1 MGLAEQSSELDLS
14 PLDQIRQTEAEVA
27 RKIAA
32 ARKASEQIVEQA
44 RQQAAALKREAVESG
59 RGEGQA
65 RCQTALSDAEEEA
78 RAFVAEAQD
87 QADRLRRRGAERMQ
101 QAVRGAL
108 IFVIDLEEEEKEK

>member
-1 MGLAEQSSELDLS
+1 MADQSPELDLS

-32 ARKASEQIVEQA
+32 ARKAAEQIVEQA

-65 RCQTALSDAEEEA
+65 RCQTALSNAEEES
-78 RAFVAEAQD
+78 RALVAEAQD
-87 QADRLRRRGAERMQ
+87 QADMLHRRGAERMEL
-101 QAVRGAL
+101 AVHRAL
-108 IFVIDLEEEEKEK
+108 SFVINLPDEVKER